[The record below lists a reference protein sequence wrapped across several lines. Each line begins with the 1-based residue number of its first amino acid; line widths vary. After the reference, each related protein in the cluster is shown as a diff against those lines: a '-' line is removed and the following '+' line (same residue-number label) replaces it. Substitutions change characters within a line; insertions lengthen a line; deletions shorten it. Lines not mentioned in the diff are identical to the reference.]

1 MSIETIEIPVVII
14 GGGINGCAVARELSQ
29 DLGDR
34 VALLERND
42 SVFSTN
48 QTGTSSEVLHGG
60 HLYDP
65 VLMPNKARHCPR
77 GNSMAYPYLK
87 AARVPHN
94 QTGKILI
101 ATVQEQ
107 EEYLDGVFDIAK
119 LNGVP
124 DVEKITAK
132 QIEDLE
138 PDIRGIVGLY
148 IPSSGV
154 VYAPG
159 WAQALARDAKD
170 NGAHVKM
177 RQEVLSIEPLRE
189 GAGILLRVADHN
201 EQGKEY
207 NIEARVVVNAAGL
220 DAVRLAKMLD
230 PDLPYTSRADRGETA
245 SFDRRNPGCYAS
257 RNIYLTPLGYYKD
270 GSVAKVPFKELL
282 ELCRQE
288 TVKLWT
294 NIHITPTIDHNGAV
308 TYRLTLCPAKTPNV
322 APDDFGQ
329 VVPTKPMSVYHDAF
343 KEAMSGLRL
352 EHLEF
357 YRAGNM
363 VVVNHPDFVFHD
375 HKEGPML
382 SMIGFG
388 TPGIT
393 AVMSVAEEV
402 KTRVHRYLS

>member
-1 MSIETIEIPVVII
+1 MSIETIEIPAVVI

-42 SVFSTN
+42 SLFSKN

-65 VLMPNKARHCPR
+65 VLMPLKARHCVR
-77 GNSMAYPYLK
+77 GNAIATSYLGK
-87 AARVPHN
+87 RRVPHN
-94 QTGKILI
+94 RTGKILI
-101 ATVQEQ
+101 ATNQDQ

-119 LNGVP
+119 MNEVP
-124 DVEKITAK
+124 GVEKITAQ
-132 QIEDLE
+132 QIREME
-138 PDIRGIVGLY
+138 RDIRGTVGLH

-159 WAQALARDAKD
+159 WAQELARDARD
-170 NGAHVKM
+170 NGAHIKM
-177 RQEVLSIEPLRE
+177 RQEVLSIEASRG
-189 GAGILLRVADHN
+189 GAGILVRVADHN
-201 EQGKEY
+201 EKGKEY

-230 PDLPYTSRADRGETA
+230 PDLPYTSRADRGEAA
-245 SFDRRNPGCYAS
+245 SFDRRTPGCYAS
-257 RNIYLTPLGYYKD
+257 RNIYLTPLGYFKD

-282 ELCRQE
+282 ELCRKRE
-288 TVKLWT
+288 AILWT
-294 NIHITPTIDHNGAV
+294 NIHITPTIDHNGAI
-308 TYRLTLCPAKTPNV
+308 TYVLTLCPAKTPNV

-329 VVPTKPMSVYHDAF
+329 VVPTKPMSVYHDVF
-343 KEAMSGLRL
+343 KEAMPGLRL
-352 EHLEF
+352 EHLSF

-363 VVVNHPDFVFHD
+363 VVVNHPDFVFHE

-388 TPGIT
+388 TPGLT
-393 AVMSVAEEV
+393 ASMSVAEEV
-402 KTRVHRYLS
+402 KARVHRYLS